1 MHLASALRA
10 FYRYRVDVGTVQ
22 LNVVGAVVAH
32 LFKFG
37 YASDRVAASAVG
49 AFPDVERST
58 PVTVTRD
65 SPVLYILEPVAESSL
80 ADGFGYPVYG
90 VVVLYEIFA
99 DCGHLDVP

>member
-1 MHLASALRA
+1 MHLSSALRA
-10 FYRYRVDVGTVQ
+10 FYCHGVDVGTVQ

-32 LFKFG
+32 LFKLC

-49 AFPDVERST
+49 AFPDVERCA

-65 SPVLYILEPVAESSL
+65 SPVLYILEPVAESSF

-90 VVVLYEIFA
+90 VVVLYQIFA
-99 DCGHLDVP
+99 DRGHLDIP